1 MPYKNRL
8 MSKVTK
14 IETQMFLTLMYLFD
28 QAERTENE
36 KQQPKAERMAVS
48 GQLELVCLSCE
59 F

>member
-1 MPYKNRL
+1 

-36 KQQPKAERMAVS
+36 KQQPEAERMAVS